1 MNHRYIL
8 LLLASALF
16 APGHAAPVSFRTA
29 QQKAAAFWQKATGKK
44 LRCKLTKA
52 AQEAQPYYV
61 FNDTDQGFVIIAG
74 DDAVPSVLGYSA
86 QGSLQEGA
94 IPEGLQSL
102 LQGYGQQIRL
112 LQNGEASPLTD
123 ESASDF
129 KGSKQLTT
137 ALWGQTG
144 YFAQSTPS
152 RYPTGCV
159 ATALAII
166 MKYHGYPAQP
176 QGRTIYYSDNVN
188 RYLTVDFSQSN
199 YDFDQ
204 MPMEKKTGDAS
215 SAFKGVAKLMY
226 DIGVAVQ
233 MAYSASESSAINGN
247 IAPALQS
254 YFAYDPEVQ
263 LRSASYYSNEEWLSM
278 VREEIDHDR
287 PVFYTGDEKGGSHA
301 YVVDGYKDNL
311 FSINWGWE
319 GQYNGYYAIGSLIAE
334 GEQTKYNEN
343 AAALFG
349 LHPIN
354 GKRPNAVIETE
365 EAGTLADLAAE
376 LNGKYL
382 DTLTVRGPLNMN
394 DINSLKRINAL
405 HVDASDSRIVNYN
418 GYYEDNTIFS
428 MAFYGYKKVW
438 SLVCPRDVTSVGGD
452 AFRASED
459 LSTVVLPAG
468 VTSIADKA
476 FNGCSRLLDLT
487 VLSPTP
493 PTLGANVFSSC
504 PCPTQGKLH
513 VPKGSRVAYMRAT
526 GWKAFKKIV
535 EDADDG
541 IYTGMEDVSAS
552 EKQAA
557 PTVTIN
563 GLKLQV
569 HTEGAVSIFTTDG
582 RLVSTSRV
590 STLAPGIYL
599 VHADGST
606 VKVSLTR

>member
-8 LLLASALF
+8 LLLASAFLVQ
-16 APGHAAPVSFRTA
+16 GHAAPVSFKTA
-29 QQKAAAFWQKATGKK
+29 QLKAAAFWQKATGHK

-61 FNDTDQGFVIIAG
+61 FNDTDRGFVIISG
-74 DDAVPSVLGYSA
+74 DDATPSVLGYSL
-86 QGSLQEGA
+86 QGSLQEDS
-94 IPEGLQSL
+94 IPEGLRSL
-102 LQGYGQQIRL
+102 LQGYEQQIRL
-112 LQNGEASPLTD
+112 LQSGEARPLAD

-129 KGSKQLTT
+129 KGSKQLAT

-152 RYPTGCV
+152 RVPTGCV

-166 MKYHGYPAQP
+166 MKYHGYPTQP
-176 QGRTIYYSDNVN
+176 QGRTIYFSNYGS
-188 RYLTVDFSQSN
+188 RYLTVDFSQSH

-204 MPMEKKTGDAS
+204 MPLEKKSGDAS

-233 MAYSASESSAINGN
+233 MAYSPTESSAINGN

-263 LRSASYYSNEEWLSM
+263 LRSASYYSNDEWLAM

-301 YVVDGYKDNL
+301 YVVDGYKDRL

-334 GEQTKYNEN
+334 GDQTKYNEN
-343 AAALFG
+343 AAALFS
-349 LHPIN
+349 LHPMSE
-354 GKRPNAVIETE
+354 KRPNAVVETE
-365 EAGTLADLAAE
+365 EAGTLADQAVE
-376 LNGKYL
+376 LNGKYI
-382 DTLTVRGPLNMN
+382 DTLTVRGPINMN

-405 HVDASDSRIVNYN
+405 HVDARDSRIVTYN

-428 MAFYGYKKVW
+428 MAFYGYRKVW

-452 AFRASED
+452 AFRANED
-459 LSTVVLPAG
+459 ISTVVLPAG
-468 VTSIADKA
+468 VTSIDSKA
-476 FNGCSRLLDLT
+476 FSGCSRLLDLT

-493 PTLGANVFSSC
+493 PTLGTNVFDSC
-504 PCPTQGKLH
+504 PCPAQGKLH
-513 VPKGSRVAYMRAT
+513 VPKGSRAAYMKAT
-526 GWKAFKKIV
+526 GWKTFKKIV
-535 EDADDG
+535 EDANDG
-541 IYTGMEDVSAS
+541 IYTGIGQVSAS
-552 EKQAA
+552 ENQVAQ
-557 PTVTIN
+557 TVTVN
-563 GLKLQV
+563 GLTLHV

-582 RLVSTSRV
+582 KLVSTSRTA
-590 STLAPGIYL
+590 TLAPGIYL
-599 VHADGST
+599 VHADGQT
-606 VKVSLTR
+606 VKVTLTR

>member
-8 LLLASALF
+8 VLLASAFLTQ
-16 APGHAAPVSFRTA
+16 GHAAPVSFRAA

-44 LRCKLTKA
+44 LRCKLTKTV
-52 AQEAQPYYV
+52 QGAQPYYV
-61 FNDTDQGFVIIAG
+61 FNDTEQGFVIISG
-74 DDAVPSVLGYSA
+74 DDAAPSVLGYST
-86 QGSLQEGA
+86 QGSLHEDS
-94 IPEGLQSL
+94 IPAGLQSL
-102 LQGYGQQIRL
+102 LQGYSQQIRS
-112 LQNGEASPLTD
+112 LQSGEARPLAD

-129 KGSKQLTT
+129 KGSKKLTT

-152 RYPTGCV
+152 RVPTGCV

-166 MKYHGYPAQP
+166 MKYHGYPTQP
-176 QGRTIYYSDNVN
+176 QGRAIYFSNYGS
-188 RYLTVDFSQSN
+188 RYLTVDFSQSH

-204 MPMEKKTGDAS
+204 MPMEKKAGDAS

-233 MAYSASESSAINGN
+233 MAYSATESSAINGN

-263 LRSASYYSNEEWLSM
+263 LRSASYYTNDEWLSM

-301 YVVDGYKDNL
+301 YVVDGYKDRL
-311 FSINWGWE
+311 FSINWGWD
-319 GQYNGYYAIGSLIAE
+319 GQYNGYYAIGSLIAD

-349 LHPIN
+349 LHPMSE
-354 GKRPNAVIETE
+354 KRPNAVLETE
-365 EAGTLADLAAE
+365 EAGTLTDKAAE
-376 LNGKYL
+376 LNGKYI
-382 DTLTVRGPLNMN
+382 DTLTVKGPLNMN
-394 DINSLKRINAL
+394 DINALKRINAL
-405 HVDASDSRIVNYN
+405 HVDARDSRIVTYN

-459 LSTVVLPAG
+459 LSSVVLPAG

-476 FNGCSRLLDLT
+476 FSGCSQLLDLT

-493 PTLGANVFSSC
+493 PTLGSNVFSSC
-504 PCPTQGKLH
+504 PCPAQGKLH
-513 VPKGSRVAYMRAT
+513 VPKGSRAAYLKAT
-526 GWKAFKKIV
+526 GWKTFKKIV

-541 IYTGMEDVSAS
+541 VYTGIGGVSAS
-552 EKQAA
+552 RMQHG
-557 PTVTIN
+557 PSVTIN
-563 GLKLQV
+563 GLTLRV

-582 RLVSTSRV
+582 KLVSTSRV
-590 STLAPGIYL
+590 STLTPGIYL
-599 VHADGST
+599 VHADGCT
-606 VKVSLTR
+606 IKVALTR